1 MATTMEG
8 LSARSGLSR
17 GDTLTEGA
25 RDVPVLGPF
34 DVVVLG
40 GGPAGIS
47 AAAAAACNGAR
58 VLLAE
63 RYGFLGGMGTA
74 AGVTNFCGLHANV
87 FGEIRQV
94 VHGVADD
101 LLMRMRRLDGLN
113 EPHLVLGKIHAQAYD
128 MSAFKC
134 AADALLADHG
144 VHLLFHALAAGVAR
158 HADGTLDA
166 LLLETKS
173 GRVAVR
179 ARCFIDC
186 SGDADIAHWAGVPT
200 EKGDGHG
207 HMLYPTL
214 MFRVG
219 NVDAQRAGEAWKTI
233 PALMDEAEA
242 AGEFRFPRRGAVVR
256 PQKHPY
262 EWRVNVTQ
270 LRKLDGSATDGTDAQ
285 SLSEGE
291 IEGRRQI
298 VEYLRFLRTRVPG
311 FENAYALD
319 IAPQLGIRETRRLIG
334 ETMLSADDV
343 LNCAD
348 FPDAIGV
355 NGWPLEKHVAG
366 DVQWVWPPIPDSR
379 GYNQLPYRMLLP
391 RRASAGG
398 VDNLLVAGRCA
409 SMTHDGQSAA
419 RVSGACFVMGQAAGT
434 AAALAVRDG
443 RSPHDIDVAEL
454 QALLVKQ
461 GAFLGE
467 AKYERLKRA

>member
-1 MATTMEG
+1 MNNSFLIAEP
-8 LSARSGLSR
+8 S
-17 GDTLTEGA
+17 
-25 RDVPVLGPF
+25 RDVPLYGEF

-40 GGPAGIS
+40 GGPAGIAAAS
-47 AAAAAACNGAR
+47 AAARNGAR

-87 FGEIRQV
+87 FGTIRQV

-101 LLMRMRRLDGLN
+101 LLDRMRELEGLN
-113 EPHLVLGKIHAQAYD
+113 EPHLIFGKTCAQAYD

-134 AADALLADHG
+134 AADALLVADG
-144 VHLLFHALAAGVAR
+144 VQLLFHALAAGMIKA
-158 HADGTLDA
+158 ADGHIET

-173 GRVAVR
+173 GRMAVR
-179 ARCFIDC
+179 AKQFIDC
-186 SGDADIAHWAGVPT
+186 SGDADLAHWAGVPT
-200 EKGDGHG
+200 EKGDEHG

-219 NVDAQRAGEAWKTI
+219 NVDAAQAGEAWKTI
-233 PALMDEAEA
+233 PNLMDAAEA
-242 AGEFRFPRRGAVVR
+242 AGEFSFPRRGAIVR
-256 PQKHPY
+256 PQRHAY

-270 LRKLDGSATDGTDAQ
+270 LKNLDGSATDGTDAR

-291 IEGRRQI
+291 LEGRRQI
-298 VEYLRFLRTRVPG
+298 VDYLRFLRSKVPG
-311 FENAYALD
+311 FESAYALD
-319 IAPQLGIRETRRLIG
+319 IAPQLGIRETRRLVG
-334 ETMLSADDV
+334 EAMLSGDDV

-348 FPDAIGV
+348 FDDTIGV
-355 NGWPLEKHVAG
+355 NGWPLEMHVAG
-366 DVQWVWPPIPDSR
+366 DVKWAWPPIPESR

-419 RVSGACFVMGQAAGT
+419 RVTGACFVMGQAAGT
-434 AAALAVRDG
+434 AAALATRQG
-443 RSPHDIDVAEL
+443 RSVHDIDVREL
-454 QALLVKQ
+454 QRTLVEQ
-461 GAFLGE
+461 GAFLGHE
-467 AKYERLKRA
+467 AQAQ